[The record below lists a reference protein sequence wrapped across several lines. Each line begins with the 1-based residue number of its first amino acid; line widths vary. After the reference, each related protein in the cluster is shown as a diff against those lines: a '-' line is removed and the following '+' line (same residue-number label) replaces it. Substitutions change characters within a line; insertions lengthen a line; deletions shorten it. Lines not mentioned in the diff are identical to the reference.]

1 MNRSAAFLLV
11 TFLFVPGPFIF
22 AQNSD
27 QPAPDSGVLV
37 SGGDSG
43 GQETGSL
50 SQENP
55 SSSDDQAQNKSDAPT
70 DPIIIKATSALMFQI
85 TANMKLSQDQINTIQ
100 PIIMKYIIKIRDL
113 QQSLE
118 SGKIDGKTMYDQ
130 REQLYKDE
138 DRELSLILTPAE
150 MNLWANI
157 QIQ

>member
-1 MNRSAAFLLV
+1 
-11 TFLFVPGPFIF
+11 
-22 AQNSD
+22 
-27 QPAPDSGVLV
+27 
-37 SGGDSG
+37 
-43 GQETGSL
+43 
-50 SQENP
+50 
-55 SSSDDQAQNKSDAPT
+55 
-70 DPIIIKATSALMFQI
+70 MFQI

>member
-70 DPIIIKATSALMFQI
+70 DPII
-85 TANMKLSQDQINTIQ
+85 
-100 PIIMKYIIKIRDL
+100 MKYIIKIRDL